1 MAHTTLVGML
11 REDGAAKSMGAVM
24 KEIVAAM
31 TAPEE
36 TRRILREQ
44 IDEACSSKKT
54 TEGSRNAEEFKFKV
68 PKHTIEGWKAALRTK
83 KKEPTKEVHFK
94 CEYSINYVNTNEASW
109 LDNEEAE
116 GWKAADQAKDKWDAG
131 EREKNRNRGQVG
143 EEPYEM
149 KEMPAER

>member
-36 TRRILREQ
+36 TRRTLREQ

-54 TEGSRNAEEFKFKV
+54 TESSRNAEEFKFKV
-68 PKHTIEGWKAALRTK
+68 PKHTIEGRKAKLAINEGRYGRCTVIAL
-83 KKEPTKEVHFK
+83 
-94 CEYSINYVNTNEASW
+94 
-109 LDNEEAE
+109 
-116 GWKAADQAKDKWDAG
+116 
-131 EREKNRNRGQVG
+131 
-143 EEPYEM
+143 PYIYI
-149 KEMPAER
+149 